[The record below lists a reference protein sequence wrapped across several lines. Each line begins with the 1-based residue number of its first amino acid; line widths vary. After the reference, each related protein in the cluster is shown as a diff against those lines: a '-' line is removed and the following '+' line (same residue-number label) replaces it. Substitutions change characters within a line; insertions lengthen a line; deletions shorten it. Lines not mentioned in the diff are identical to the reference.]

1 MVMAETQTSDALVG
15 LSDALANAVEKA
27 SLATVAVHARRRFP
41 ATGLVIGNG
50 LVVTANHVVE
60 RDEEITIALHDGSSV
75 PATLVGRDPGSDL
88 AVLRVGGDL
97 PAPLTEATAPRVGN
111 LVLAIGRGLGVGAS
125 LGLINAVDGPQ
136 RTRRG
141 GQLDGL
147 IRADAT
153 LLPGFSGGPLID
165 AQGRVLGIN
174 TSGMGGGAG
183 VTIPIAT
190 VSRVA
195 AALAQHGKIKR
206 GFLGVASQPVAVNE
220 AQAAALDGQKSGLLV
235 VGVEQS
241 GPADKGGMIVGD
253 IIVRLAGEQVA
264 QPDDLQRLLTGERI
278 GQATAITVLRGGA
291 RHELTVSIGERP

>member
-1 MVMAETQTSDALVG
+1 
-15 LSDALANAVEKA
+15 
-27 SLATVAVHARRRFP
+27 
-41 ATGLVIGNG
+41 
-50 LVVTANHVVE
+50 
-60 RDEEITIALHDGSSV
+60 
-75 PATLVGRDPGSDL
+75 
-88 AVLRVGGDL
+88 
-97 PAPLTEATAPRVGN
+97 
-111 LVLAIGRGLGVGAS
+111 
-125 LGLINAVDGPQ
+125 
-136 RTRRG
+136 
-141 GQLDGL
+141 
-147 IRADAT
+147 
-153 LLPGFSGGPLID
+153 
-165 AQGRVLGIN
+165 VLGIN

>member
-136 RTRRG
+136 RT
-141 GQLDGL
+141 
-147 IRADAT
+147 
-153 LLPGFSGGPLID
+153 
-165 AQGRVLGIN
+165 
-174 TSGMGGGAG
+174 
-183 VTIPIAT
+183 
-190 VSRVA
+190 
-195 AALAQHGKIKR
+195 
-206 GFLGVASQPVAVNE
+206 
-220 AQAAALDGQKSGLLV
+220 
-235 VGVEQS
+235 
-241 GPADKGGMIVGD
+241 
-253 IIVRLAGEQVA
+253 
-264 QPDDLQRLLTGERI
+264 
-278 GQATAITVLRGGA
+278 
-291 RHELTVSIGERP
+291 